1 MKKQE
6 LIKIIELVVRKE
18 VKKQVNE
25 IFIKEGMKSLANNS
39 NLVETKSESPTSLT
53 QIAEKEYTPQE
64 TPKPKKKEFKEYTK
78 NPALNKV
85 LNETVGG
92 VPQGDKG
99 EYPTM
104 GGGTYTSDRVNELM
118 GGNPMMKNT
127 PQGKEKAREIGAVES
142 LKARGVS
149 SEQVGEDVVNAL
161 TRDYSGLMKAINK
174 KKDGHYRP

>member
-25 IFIKEGMKSLANNS
+25 IFIKEGKKSLAQKVS
-39 NLVETKSESPTSLT
+39 VSEEVPSSLT
-53 QIAEKEYTPQE
+53 QLAEQEYVQ
-64 TPKPKKKEFKEYTK
+64 PKPKKKEFKQYTK
-78 NPALNKV
+78 NQALNKV

-92 VPQGDKG
+92 VPQGDKA

-104 GGGTYTSDRVNELM
+104 GGGTYTSDRVHELM
-118 GGNPMMKNT
+118 GGNPMMANT
-127 PQGKEKAREIGAVES
+127 EQGKEKRRQVGAVES
-142 LKARGVS
+142 LKAQGVS

-174 KKDGHYRP
+174 KKDSHYRP

>member
-1 MKKQE
+1 MKKQD
-6 LIKIIELVVRKE
+6 LIKIIEKVVSRE
-18 VKKQVNE
+18 VKKQINE
-25 IFIKEGMKSLANNS
+25 IFISEGKKALAFGNRS
-39 NLVETKSESPTSLT
+39 KQDEVSSTLT
-53 QIAEKEYTPQE
+53 QIAEQEYVQ
-64 TPKPKKKEFKEYTK
+64 PKPKKKKFKEYT
-78 NPALNKV
+78 NNDALNKV

-92 VPQGDKG
+92 IPQGDKG

>member
-1 MKKQE
+1 MKKQD
-6 LIKIIELVVRKE
+6 LIKIIEKVVRKE

-25 IFIKEGMKSLANNS
+25 IFINEGKKALANRS
-39 NLVETKSESPTSLT
+39 QKEEVSTSLT
-53 QIAEKEYTPQE
+53 EIAEQEYTQ
-64 TPKPKKKEFKEYTK
+64 PKPKKKEFKEYTK
-78 NPALNKV
+78 NDALNKV

-92 VPQGDKG
+92 IPQGDKAP
-99 EYPTM
+99 YPTM
-104 GGGTYTSDRVNELM
+104 GGGAYTSDRVSELM
-118 GGNPMMKNT
+118 GGNPMMKDT

-142 LKARGVS
+142 MKARGVS